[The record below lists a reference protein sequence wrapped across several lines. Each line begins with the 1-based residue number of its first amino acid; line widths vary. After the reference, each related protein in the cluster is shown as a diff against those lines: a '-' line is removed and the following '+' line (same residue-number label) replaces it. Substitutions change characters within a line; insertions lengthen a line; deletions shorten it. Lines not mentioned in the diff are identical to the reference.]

1 MIDAKLFQ
9 NWTKQTTKLGFALA
23 FMLFS
28 LAISAQ
34 VKGVITDAGTG
45 EPLIGA
51 SVLVK
56 GTTVGTITGLDG
68 DFSLDAKVGD
78 VLTISYTGFTAVERT
93 VGADLTLN
101 VALEQGLALDEIVV
115 TGYTTQKKSD
125 FTGAVATL
133 KAAELKAVP
142 SGNIEQQL
150 QGRASGVTVITNG
163 QPGTASIIRVRGF
176 GAFGGNQ
183 PLYIVYGVP
192 VGSTD
197 FLSPDDIESSTVLKD
212 AASASIY
219 GARAANG
226 VIVYTTK
233 KGAKNSKRVNI
244 TYDGTF
250 GFTDPNVGGAP
261 KMLSPQEQAD
271 WTHIAYRNNA
281 AANGTE
287 VKYTHPQFGTSA
299 QATLP
304 DYLHANGQ
312 NGVRGTVDE
321 AAIRAAAAAAPGQI
335 FLIKPNR
342 EGTNWYDE
350 ITRSAGLMRHSL
362 GFQGGSENST
372 YYVGLSMQDQQG
384 ILINNR
390 FKRYSAR
397 ANVGFDLTKK
407 LRVGT
412 NFQFTYR
419 SVLGQQGG
427 NGGLNVASDE
437 SEVLSAYRM
446 PSIIPVFDEL
456 GQYASTKAAGFNNP
470 RNPVRRLTLNN
481 GDDRNFNGNMFGNLF
496 AELDVIKGLTLRTSL
511 GGGYTNSFFKDYNYI
526 YLGDSEPEASYTFNE
541 GGNYAFNYVFT
552 NTASYQ
558 TTIASKHN
566 ISALVGAEFLN
577 TGAGRSFGGSGIN
590 PFSTDLNYVNLSTVS
605 NPQVNSNLFSGI
617 NFESYF
623 GKLDYN
629 LNNKYYLSG
638 TIRRDGSS
646 TFGPNSRYGVF
657 PAVAASWRVSSENFM
672 KGLDFISDLKLRAG
686 WGQMGN
692 TNNVNPA
699 NQFSLYAASR
709 ANSFYPIA
717 GQNSGADEGYYR
729 SRIGNPDAKWETSTT
744 LNFGIDASLFNGK
757 LEINGDLWRKVTD
770 DLLYTVPLPA
780 VLGNLASAP
789 AVNIASMLNNGLDIQ
804 FVNHG
809 KIKTWNYDLTLNNS
823 FLHNEITYLAP
834 NIQFFG
840 GPGFRGINPIRNQV
854 GNSLSAFYG
863 YKMIGYFKDKADVS
877 SSPSQTGA
885 GVGRFK
891 YEDVNKDGK
900 ITPDDRQIL
909 GNPIPK
915 YTGGIVFNVS
925 KKNLSFE
932 TYLYT
937 SIGNKLWNQSKWFTD
952 FFGSFEGSGKGE
964 RAKQSWTPELGDN
977 ALAPIW
983 ESASNISTNG
993 AENSWYMEDGSYL
1006 RMQYISIGYSLPS
1019 SMIKKAGLSK
1029 AKLNLAATN
1038 IFTITKYSG
1047 LDPGVGGSADT
1058 NFGIDVG
1065 NYPVTRGFNLGIS
1078 LGF

>member
-1 MIDAKLFQ
+1 MIEAKLFHRFSMK
-9 NWTKQTTKLGFALA
+9 NLKWGFSLV

-28 LAISAQ
+28 MAIFAQ
-34 VKGVITDAGTG
+34 VKGVITDAATG

-56 GTTVGTITGLDG
+56 GTTVGTISGLDG

-93 VGADLTLN
+93 VGADLTVN

-125 FTGAVATL
+125 FTGAVSTL
-133 KAAELKAVP
+133 KATELKAVP

-183 PLYIVYGVP
+183 PLYVVDGVP

-197 FLSPDDIESSTVLKD
+197 FLSPDDIESSTILKD

-233 KGAKNSKRVNI
+233 KGIKNSKRVNI

-250 GFTDPNVGGAP
+250 GFTDPNVAGAP

-287 VKYTHPQFGTSA
+287 VKYTHPQYGSSA

-304 DYLHANGQ
+304 DYLHANGA
-312 NGVRGTVDE
+312 NGVRGTVDLNAIKAE
-321 AAIRAAAAAAPGQI
+321 AAAKPGQV
-335 FLIKPNR
+335 FLIKPNLA
-342 EGTNWYDE
+342 GTNWYDE
-350 ITRSAGLMRHSL
+350 ITRLAGLMRHSL

-372 YYVGLSMQDQQG
+372 YYIGLSMQDQEG

-397 ANVGFDLTKK
+397 ANLSFDLTKR
-407 LRVGT
+407 LRFGT
-412 NFQFTYR
+412 NIQLTYR

-446 PSIIPVFDEL
+446 PTVIPVFDEL

-481 GDDRNFNGNMFGNLF
+481 GDDRNFNNNGFGNVF
-496 AELDVIKGLTLRTSL
+496 AELDVIKGLTLRSSL
-511 GGGYTNSFFKDYNYI
+511 GGGYNNFFNKDYNYI

-541 GGNYAFNYVFT
+541 GANYFFNYVFT
-552 NTASYQ
+552 NTANYS
-558 TTIASKHN
+558 TTIAGKHN
-566 ISALVGAEFLN
+566 ISAIVGAEFLN
-577 TGAGRSFGGSGIN
+577 TGKGRSIGGSGIN

-605 NPQVNSNLFSGI
+605 NPQVNSNLFSGV

-629 LNNKYYLSG
+629 LSNKYYLSG
-638 TIRRDGSS
+638 TLRRDGSS
-646 TFGPNSRYGVF
+646 RFGANSRYGVF
-657 PAVAASWRVSSENFM
+657 PAVAASWRVSGENFF
-672 KGLDFISDLKLRAG
+672 KGLTFISDLKLRAG

-692 TNNVNPA
+692 SNNVDPF

-709 ANSFYPIA
+709 GNSFYPIG

-744 LNFGIDASLFNGK
+744 INFGLDANLFNGK
-757 LEINGDLWRKVTD
+757 LEVSADLWRKVTD

-780 VLGNLASAP
+780 VVGNLASAP
-789 AVNIASMLNNGLDIQ
+789 AVNIASMLNNGLDFQ
-804 FVNHG
+804 FINHG
-809 KIKTWNYDLTLNNS
+809 KIGSWNYDLTLNNS

-834 NIQFFG
+834 NIAFFG
-840 GPGFRGINPIRNQV
+840 GPGFRGINPIRNAV
-854 GNSLSAFYG
+854 GNSLSSFFG
-863 YKMIGYFKDKADVS
+863 YNVIGYFKDKADVS

-900 ITPDDRQIL
+900 ITPDDRVIL

-915 YTGGIVFNVS
+915 YTGGIVFNVA
-925 KKNLSFE
+925 KNNLSFE

-952 FFGSFEGSGKGE
+952 FFGSFEGSGKGV
-964 RAKQSWTPELGDN
+964 RAKDSWTPALGD
-977 ALAPIW
+977 AAKAPIW

-1006 RMQYISIGYSLPS
+1006 RMQYISIGYALPTSLV
-1019 SMIKKAGLSK
+1019 KKAGLTK

-1038 IFTITKYSG
+1038 IFTLTKYSG

-1065 NYPVTRGFNLGIS
+1065 NYPVSRGFNLGIS